1 MILKVGETEN
11 AQLIEQLDLQRE
23 TLLQKEAE
31 KNVAL
36 LESQGLFEEAQLIQ
50 AEENLRRLEEAEK
63 LSLEKKRKASE
74 KAQQD
79 EFNFTKRATEA
90 ELAYQQATT
99 LEKVKTVQQ
108 GFGIIAGLQQTASK
122 EAFQLGKA
130 AAVAQAAL
138 NIPQAASNAFTVGA
152 KLGGPPTGAAF
163 AAIATAVQLA
173 NLQKIS
179 SQRFTGFADGGLVEG
194 GTPGRD
200 SVPAMLTPGEVV
212 VPQKNFNDLGMNNEE
227 SVFELKRLNRNIE
240 DQNTVLFNISQNTN
254 DTAIG
259 TTRVAAG
266 TNNPGS
272 GADYTD
278 WNIETY
284 VEANRILQERLAQ
297 QAANDFANQSIGNTN
312 AGQGNIQTGG

>member
-1 MILKVGETEN
+1 
-11 AQLIEQLDLQRE
+11 
-23 TLLQKEAE
+23 
-31 KNVAL
+31 
-36 LESQGLFEEAQLIQ
+36 
-50 AEENLRRLEEAEK
+50 
-63 LSLEKKRKASE
+63 
-74 KAQQD
+74 
-79 EFNFTKRATEA
+79 
-90 ELAYQQATT
+90 
-99 LEKVKTVQQ
+99 
-108 GFGIIAGLQQTASK
+108 
-122 EAFQLGKA
+122 
-130 AAVAQAAL
+130 
-138 NIPQAASNAFTVGA
+138 VGA

-266 TNNPGS
+266 VANIQLPGTNNPGS